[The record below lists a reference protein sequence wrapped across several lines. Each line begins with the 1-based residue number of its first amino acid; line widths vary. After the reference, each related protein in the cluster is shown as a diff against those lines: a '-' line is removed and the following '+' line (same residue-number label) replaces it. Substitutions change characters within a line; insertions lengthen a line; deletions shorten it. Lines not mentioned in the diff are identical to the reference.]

1 MRGGD
6 GFGRRATLVESVWV
20 LSLSFNAGAK
30 QDVRSR
36 LVSCLSCTRGM
47 EVEGLDN
54 ACIGVS

>member
-20 LSLSFNAGAK
+20 LNLSFDAGAK

-36 LVSCLSCTRGM
+36 LVSCLSCTLGM

-54 ACIGVS
+54 A